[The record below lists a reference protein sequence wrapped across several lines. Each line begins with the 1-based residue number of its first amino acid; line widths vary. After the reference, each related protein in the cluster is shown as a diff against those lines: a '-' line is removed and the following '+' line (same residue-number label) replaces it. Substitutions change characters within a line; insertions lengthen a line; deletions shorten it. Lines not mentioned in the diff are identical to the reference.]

1 MCGIV
6 TRPDAGL
13 PGHIPFPEE
22 IEAVSKQTPDL
33 TWQDKAILVTIPV
46 VVLAIF
52 VFANYIGQD
61 ANLSDAFQQKMPKV
75 VVRDAG
81 LITSLIPPDPVATG
95 TQRCRLRS
103 RDGQTEFTFSYHV
116 QGSATMNLAV
126 GRQIQFYGE
135 YKYDP
140 QGGTLDVPFKGK
152 SGRLSGWAV
161 YENKRFFST
170 DDDPL

>member
-1 MCGIV
+1 M
-6 TRPDAGL
+6 
-13 PGHIPFPEE
+13 PE
-22 IEAVSKQTPDL
+22 L
-33 TWQDKAILVTIPV
+33 TWQDKAILITIPV

-61 ANLSDAFQQKMPKV
+61 ATLSDAFQQKMPKV

-81 LITSLIPPDPVATG
+81 LITSLIPPDLVATN
-95 TQRCRLRS
+95 TQKCRLRS
-103 RDGQTEFTFSYHV
+103 RDGQTEFTFNYHV
-116 QGSATMNLAV
+116 QGSGTMNLAV

-135 YKYDP
+135 YTYDP

-152 SGRLSGWAV
+152 SGRFSGWAV
-161 YENKRFFST
+161 YENKRYFST